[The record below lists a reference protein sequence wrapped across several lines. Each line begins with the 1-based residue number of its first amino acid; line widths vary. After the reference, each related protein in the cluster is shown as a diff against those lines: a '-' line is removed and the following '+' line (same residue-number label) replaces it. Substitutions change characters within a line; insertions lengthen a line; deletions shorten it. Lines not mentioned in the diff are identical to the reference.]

1 MNEIIVCEYIWL
13 DGRGGLRSKTRVLT
27 ATNVKNVGDL
37 PVWNYDGSSTW
48 QANSDGNTEV
58 LLTPVFMC
66 ADPLRPDI
74 NGLLVL
80 CETSKETSEETSEGS
95 DSCFA
100 TKGSDSCEAT
110 KETTPDKETKEENK
124 ATLEKL
130 LERQRT

>member
-1 MNEIIVCEYIWL
+1 MNEITVCEYIWL
-13 DGRGGLRSKTRVLT
+13 DGKGGLRSKTRVLT
-27 ATNVKNVGDL
+27 TGIVKNVSDL

-58 LLTPVFMC
+58 LLKPVFIC
-66 ADPLRPDI
+66 VDPLRPNI
-74 NGLLVL
+74 NAILVL
-80 CETSKETSEETSEGS
+80 CETFKTSEGS

-110 KETTPDKETKEENK
+110 KETTTDKEENK

-130 LERQRT
+130 LERKR